1 MKRTLLSSIFFCTFA
16 GIFSNVAL
24 AQSAQ
29 AQVVQDSRIPEL
41 LKLKSQMTVN
51 DELADRYKIQLFYG
65 QITEANK
72 VQDEYKSKYAQWE
85 PKIVY
90 ESPNYKVWVGN
101 FRNRLEADRAL
112 LKIKENFPS
121 AFVMKPER

>member
-16 GIFSNVAL
+16 GIFPNVAL

-72 VQDEYKSKYAQWE
+72 VQDEYKSKYEQWE

>member
-1 MKRTLLSSIFFCTFA
+1 
-16 GIFSNVAL
+16 
-24 AQSAQ
+24 
-29 AQVVQDSRIPEL
+29 
-41 LKLKSQMTVN
+41 MTVN

>member
-16 GIFSNVAL
+16 GVFSNGAL
-24 AQSAQ
+24 AQSTQ

-72 VQDEYKSKYAQWE
+72 IYDNYKSKYAQWE

>member
-1 MKRTLLSSIFFCTFA
+1 MKRNLKKPLLYLIFS
-16 GIFSNVAL
+16 GIFSTATYAQTAKSNVI
-24 AQSAQ
+24 
-29 AQVVQDSRIPEL
+29 QDNKLPEL
-41 LKLKSQMTVN
+41 LKLKSEMTVN
-51 DELADRYKIQLFYG
+51 NELADRYKIQLFYG

-72 VQDEYKSKYAQWE
+72 VQKDYNTSFSEWE

-101 FRNRLEADRAL
+101 FRDRLDADRAL
-112 LKIKENFPS
+112 LKIKEKFPS